1 MNEEYLSHH
10 GIKGQKWGVR
20 RFQNPDGTLTTA
32 GKERRSE
39 GTQKKPGIS
48 RDTLKEVGKVALIA
62 GTVAGATY
70 LYSRNSTAIN
80 AAISKTANK
89 AVNNLG
95 SLPKNGANYVEKF
108 AKSAYDAAKKGIKVP
123 QKFGEGVKE
132 GFVKA
137 SKKGVNYAKKFAKS
151 AYDGAKEGVRQA
163 PQKVGEGI
171 KEGLAEA
178 PKKVGKA
185 VVEGAAIIAAT
196 KMLNAAIG
204 KDKTDQYIQAY
215 NAYNKKNKVG
225 KIDIGK
231 KEDDDDDD

>member
-1 MNEEYLSHH
+1 MNELYLSHH
-10 GIKGQKWGVR
+10 GIKGQKWGIR

-39 GTQKKPGIS
+39 GTQKKSGIS

-95 SLPKNGANYVEKF
+95 SLPKKGANYV
-108 AKSAYDAAKKGIKVP
+108 
-123 QKFGEGVKE
+123 
-132 GFVKA
+132 
-137 SKKGVNYAKKFAKS
+137 KKFAKS
-151 AYDGAKEGVRQA
+151 AYDGAKEGIKQA
-163 PQKVGEGI
+163 PQKFGEGV

-185 VVEGAAIIAAT
+185 IVEGAAIIAAT